1 MASTVYV
8 VRGVLIPN
16 NFHPSLRDAV
26 EEAQRKGIV
35 VALFPAL
42 VRVEHIPN
50 GDVVLWLER
59 STIVRS
65 KPCSTCVK
73 AGHDCILHSGNSYR
87 CLHCLIGDASECD
100 HQKEM
105 EKYKYGSKPICYD
118 YKVARQ
124 LELTPVPKEFRWAD
138 KRKQSSTLLADVL
151 RSAQDDEGEEEDEK
165 NETPAIAL
173 IEDGS
178 ASEDE
183 DEDEEDQLVSDDEPA
198 PAKGKGKGK
207 GKAQPARRTRGSQGG
222 KADGE
227 SSKKSSSRKRKVGQ
241 TGQTDV
247 VKHEPKKTKKD
258 VKDSSEDML
267 LRLLANSEEAL
278 EIARE
283 LLKIERSK
291 SATQEEAAQPVAGP
305 SGIRRSSRSTGS
317 NSGNSS
323 GSGGH

>member
-1 MASTVYV
+1 
-8 VRGVLIPN
+8 
-16 NFHPSLRDAV
+16 
-26 EEAQRKGIV
+26 
-35 VALFPAL
+35 
-42 VRVEHIPN
+42 
-50 GDVVLWLER
+50 
-59 STIVRS
+59 
-65 KPCSTCVK
+65 
-73 AGHDCILHSGNSYR
+73 
-87 CLHCLIGDASECD
+87 
-100 HQKEM
+100 M

-151 RSAQDDEGEEEDEK
+151 RPAQDDEGKEEGEK
-165 NETPAIAL
+165 NETDTPAIAR

-207 GKAQPARRTRGSQGG
+207 AQPVRRSRGSQGG
-222 KADGE
+222 KADGD
-227 SSKKSSSRKRKVGQ
+227 SSKKPSSHKRKVGQ
-241 TGQTDV
+241 TGQTDI
-247 VKHEPKKTKKD
+247 VKREPKKTKKD

-283 LLKIERSK
+283 LLKIER
-291 SATQEEAAQPVAGP
+291 
-305 SGIRRSSRSTGS
+305 GS
-317 NSGNSS
+317 MF
-323 GSGGH
+323 